1 MEFAKKLQARGLRWQ
16 DGGIVCLRYMHGER
30 SALQQG
36 LEQAV
41 AAAERHR
48 FIARVCSAEHKL
60 ALSGCSWA
68 ALQDSR
74 HSLADSRL
82 LAMEE
87 RAQRDGLM
95 GFVSAHGSLDSALS
109 NPDLPES
116 MLGEVAACFRQLG
129 QGSLADELE

>member
-1 MEFAKKLQARGLRWQ
+1 MEFVKKLQARGLRWQ

-30 SALQQG
+30 SALQHSMGQV
-36 LEQAV
+36 L

-48 FIARVCSAEHKL
+48 FIAGVCSPEHKL

-74 HSLADSRL
+74 QSLGDGRL

-95 GFVSAHGSLDSALS
+95 GFVRAQGSLASALS
-109 NPDLPES
+109 HPGLPEG
-116 MLGEVAACFRQLG
+116 MRGEIAACFRDLG
-129 QGSLADELE
+129 LDTRADMCR